1 MSATVRTATAADTPG
16 PARRPAARVL
26 GRVPEGFATFF
37 GALGLLCVLLALIPP
52 LRRLLRPVVR
62 FLDLLIVPVSANLAY
77 AVFLFLLAAATAA
90 RKKVAWW
97 LVVVYLGLLVLT
109 DILGVALGLY
119 GQSVPSLVVCALA
132 LVLLV
137 VARGEFYAAS
147 RRAAVRRALAVLLVG
162 LVLAILAGW
171 GLVELFPGTLPASQ
185 RFGWAANRVL
195 GGLVSTRSFDGRPPR
210 PLFFL
215 LGLFG
220 AVALL
225 NAAANLFRSQR
236 MEAALH
242 GDEEA
247 RIRALLKAYGDQD
260 SLGYF
265 ATRRDKAVVF
275 TQRQGRRHL
284 SRRGRCLPRQRR
296 PRRRPRG
303 LAARHRRLAGGRP
316 PARLGARRHG
326 RL

>member
-16 PARRPAARVL
+16 PARRPAGRVL

-62 FLDLLIVPVSANLAY
+62 FLDLLTVPVSANLAY

-109 DILGVALGLY
+109 DILGVAVGLY

-132 LVLLV
+132 LILLV

-171 GLVELFPGTLPASQ
+171 GLVELFPGTLPHEPALRMGRQ
-185 RFGWAANRVL
+185 PGPGRA
-195 GGLVSTRSFDGRPPR
+195 GLHPLLRRPPAPPPLLPPR
-210 PLFFL
+210 PL
-215 LGLFG
+215 
-220 AVALL
+220 
-225 NAAANLFRSQR
+225 R
-236 MEAALH
+236 
-242 GDEEA
+242 
-247 RIRALLKAYGDQD
+247 
-260 SLGYF
+260 
-265 ATRRDKAVVF
+265 
-275 TQRQGRRHL
+275 
-284 SRRGRCLPRQRR
+284 
-296 PRRRPRG
+296 RRRPPERR
-303 LAARHRRLAGGRP
+303 RHPLPLPADGSG
-316 PARLGARRHG
+316 PAR
-326 RL
+326 